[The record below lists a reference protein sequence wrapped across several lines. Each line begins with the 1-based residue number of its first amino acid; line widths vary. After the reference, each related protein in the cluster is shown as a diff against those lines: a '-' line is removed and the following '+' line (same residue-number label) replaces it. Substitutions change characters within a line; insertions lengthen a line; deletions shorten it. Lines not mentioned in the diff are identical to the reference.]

1 MDSNG
6 TPGLVGVPFASPPA
20 QPALLSPAI
29 ALPRTRETALIVAI
43 LSSLAIWFVWA
54 AIDPLPLVEDEYSYV
69 LQSRIFA
76 SGHWT
81 VPSPPIPEFFQ
92 QAHVLTTPAV
102 ASKYP
107 PGHALLMSIGSFL
120 GSPALV
126 PLLLTGLTGAL
137 LFLLVR
143 RVSNDW
149 VALLAW
155 LVWLSDPINLRFRAA
170 YYSEVTSE
178 AMLFIAWWALL
189 EWRASRRRGWLLAL
203 AASVGWGAITRPL
216 TMLAFAVPIGV
227 VVIRDVVRT
236 KRWADFASAFVL
248 GTLMLG
254 IIPLWSAETTGNWR
268 VTPQALWTRQ
278 YLPFDHPGF
287 GVDSTPPL
295 RPLLAVNRDTYLSF
309 LKYHAD
315 HTPAHLPRI
324 AAERLSAIA
333 RAEWSGPRIAL
344 VPFVVIGLIAM
355 NGATVFALVSAL
367 VLFVAYLSYG
377 HWAEW
382 TLYYFEGLPVLSV
395 LAALGLWR
403 AYAWLRDRRAS
414 AAVLRGLAGVVTAG
428 LVLLAAY
435 ELEAWRFNRVR
446 MASYDVAF
454 HQLLDKLP
462 MRAAVLF
469 VQYAPR
475 IGPHANVVQNSP
487 HLMQDP
493 IWVVNDLGTRDTALM
508 RYAGPRVP
516 LKFYEDGGKVEL
528 YRSLLRP
535 AQEH

>member
-1 MDSNG
+1 
-6 TPGLVGVPFASPPA
+6 
-20 QPALLSPAI
+20 
-29 ALPRTRETALIVAI
+29 LPRTRETALIIAI

-54 AIDPLPLVEDEYSYV
+54 AIDPLPLVEDEFSYV

-81 VPSPPIPEFFQ
+81 APSPPIPEFFQ
-92 QAHVLTTPAV
+92 QAHVLTVPAV
-102 ASKYP
+102 ASKYA

-120 GSPALV
+120 GAPALV

-143 RVSNDW
+143 RVSNER
-149 VALLAW
+149 VGLLAW
-155 LVWLSDPINLRFRAA
+155 IVWLSDPTNLRFRAA

-189 EWRASRRRGWLLAL
+189 EWRERHERRWLLVL
-203 AASVGWGAITRPL
+203 AAAVGWGAITRPL

-227 VVIRDVVRT
+227 VVLRDVIRRR
-236 KRWADFASAFVL
+236 RWTDFAAAFAL

-254 IIPLWSAETTGNWR
+254 VLPLWSAETTGNWR
-268 VTPQALWTRQ
+268 VTPQALWTKQ

-287 GVDSTPPL
+287 GVDTTPPA

-309 LKYHAD
+309 YKYHVD

-324 AAERLSAIA
+324 AFERLSAIA
-333 RAEWSGPRIAL
+333 RGEWSGPRLVL
-344 VPFVVIGLIAM
+344 VPFVLVGLFAM
-355 NGATVFALVSAL
+355 NAAVGFALGSAL
-367 VLFVAYLSYG
+367 LLFAAYLSYG

-403 AYAWLRDRRAS
+403 GYDWLLARGTTSVVLRRAG
-414 AAVLRGLAGVVTAG
+414 GLAAAGV
-428 LVLLAAY
+428 VLLAAY
-435 ELEAWRFNRVR
+435 ELETWRFNRVR

-454 HQLLDKLP
+454 RQLLDKLP
-462 MRAAVLF
+462 MHGAVLF

-475 IGPHANVVQNSP
+475 IGPHSNVVQNSP
-487 HLMQDP
+487 DLRDDP
-493 IWVVNDLGTRDTALM
+493 IWVVNDLGARDTALM
-508 RYAGPRVP
+508 RYAGPRIP
-516 LKFYEDGGKVEL
+516 LKFYEDGGKIEV

-535 AQEH
+535 TTAR